1 MKPANVDQALQL
13 MNEAIKEIA
22 EKGVTAEELD
32 KVKKFEIKEYQ
43 ESQKNNG
50 YWQGLIS
57 AKTFWNQDGRTG
69 YEAAVNGV
77 TSQDIQNFA
86 KNVLLKQN
94 NKCTII
100 MMPESLHET
109 E

>member
-1 MKPANVDQALQL
+1 MAT
-13 MNEAIKEIA
+13 
-22 EKGVTAEELD
+22 G
-32 KVKKFEIKEYQ
+32 KVL
-43 ESQKNNG
+43 S
-50 YWQGLIS
+50 LP
-57 AKTFWNQDGRTG
+57 KTFWNQDGRTG